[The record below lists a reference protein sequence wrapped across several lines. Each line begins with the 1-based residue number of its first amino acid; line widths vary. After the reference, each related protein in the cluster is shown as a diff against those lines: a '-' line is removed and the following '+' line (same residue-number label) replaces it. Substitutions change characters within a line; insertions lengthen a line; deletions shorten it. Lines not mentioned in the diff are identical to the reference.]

1 MLTTTKKST
10 SDQQD
15 CRLNLCKRFTTL
27 VYIVHNFGAIHKF
40 GYKDTS
46 LVLRQDFAEKK
57 FLAKISGKKADS
69 SV

>member
-1 MLTTTKKST
+1 M
-10 SDQQD
+10 
-15 CRLNLCKRFTTL
+15 TL